1 VINMIRKLNK
11 DDVWALVLGAGA
23 LATGGGASVP
33 SYEQF
38 SANTDPVLDAG
49 HEAKL
54 MDPGDLKDDDLVFMD
69 VGCGGG
75 IRREYQEVYMRYHPR
90 DAWYKQY
97 DLIYPLNSWSQPENM
112 RETEGHLKKLEEL
125 TGGKPVAYLG
135 FEVGPLDA
143 GQLLNAAKRGLPLVD
158 ADCCGYRAVPE
169 LSLTGLN
176 IIDAPIAPYTIG
188 TSWGD
193 LIIGT
198 KVLSHQRWEDICR
211 AIATRSGG
219 GCSPAMAMTGK
230 TVKEGTAAK
239 TFSLAIDVGKAIL
252 EARESGGDPVA
263 GVVESSGGYKIFEGE
278 VGGYTNERKG
288 AFVYGNV
295 WIEGTGDYAG
305 KTFRLWY
312 KNENQISWIDEKPF
326 VTCPDPFTVLDKNT
340 GLGLSNF
347 RSEWWTPGREV
358 AVTAM
363 KAYPFW
369 RTEKGLR
376 IYNPKHFGFDIP
388 YVPIEEKLG

>member
-1 VINMIRKLNK
+1 MINMIRKLNK
-11 DDVWALVLGAGA
+11 NDVWALVLGAGA

-97 DLIYPLNSWSQPENM
+97 DLIYPLNSWSKPENM

-169 LSLTGLN
+169 LSL
-176 IIDAPIAPYTIG
+176 
-188 TSWGD
+188 
-193 LIIGT
+193 
-198 KVLSHQRWEDICR
+198 C
-211 AIATRSGG
+211 
-219 GCSPAMAMTGK
+219 
-230 TVKEGTAAK
+230 
-239 TFSLAIDVGKAIL
+239 
-252 EARESGGDPVA
+252 
-263 GVVESSGGYKIFEGE
+263 
-278 VGGYTNERKG
+278 
-288 AFVYGNV
+288 
-295 WIEGTGDYAG
+295 
-305 KTFRLWY
+305 
-312 KNENQISWIDEKPF
+312 
-326 VTCPDPFTVLDKNT
+326 
-340 GLGLSNF
+340 
-347 RSEWWTPGREV
+347 
-358 AVTAM
+358 
-363 KAYPFW
+363 
-369 RTEKGLR
+369 
-376 IYNPKHFGFDIP
+376 
-388 YVPIEEKLG
+388 

>member
-1 VINMIRKLNK
+1 MIRKLNK

-97 DLIYPLNSWSQPENM
+97 DLIYPLNSWSEPENM

-125 TGGKPVAYLG
+125 VGGKPVAYLG

-230 TVKEGTAAK
+230 TVKEGTAHK

-263 GVVESSGGYKIFEGE
+263 AVVESSGGYKIFEGT

-305 KTFRLWY
+305 KTFRHWY
-312 KNENQISWIDEKPF
+312 KNENQISWIDEEPY
-326 VTCPDPFTVLDKNT
+326 VTCPDLLCVVDTKT
-340 GLGLSNF
+340 GQGLSNWGDDF
-347 RSEWWTPGREV
+347 AKDREV
-358 AVTAM
+358 SVIAFRADDIWLS
-363 KAYPFW
+363 P
-369 RTEKGLR
+369 EGLK
-376 IYNPKHFGFDIP
+376 IFNPGHFGFDLP
-388 YVPIEEKLG
+388 YRTIEKVVKK